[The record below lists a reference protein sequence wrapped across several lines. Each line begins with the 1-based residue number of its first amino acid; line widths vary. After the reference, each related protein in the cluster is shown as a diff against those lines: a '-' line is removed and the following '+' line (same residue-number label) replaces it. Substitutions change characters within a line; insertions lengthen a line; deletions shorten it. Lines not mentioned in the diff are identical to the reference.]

1 MPSHRNWLTSYN
13 YNLRNAKDHLEV
25 NIDKTE
31 RQIHP
36 NCFIIWS
43 RMLENN
49 LNHRAKVRSIPNKCL
64 RRILKIFWP
73 NTISNEDIKNRTGI
87 SPIADVIQ
95 KRRWL
100 WLGHVLR
107 MSTLSIPRTA
117 LRWTPQ
123 GRRDRGRPKETWR
136 RTIDKDLKAK
146 GLTINTAT
154 KIAEDRAKWKSLA
167 IASRAKRRRED

>member
-1 MPSHRNWLTSYN
+1 MLKTIWKSTSIKLNTKYILSVLL
-13 YNLRNAKDHLEV
+13 YGAESWKTTSTIELKLEV
-25 NIDKTE
+25 F
-31 RQIHP
+31 Q
-36 NCFIIWS
+36 
-43 RMLENN
+43 
-49 LNHRAKVRSIPNKCL
+49 NKCL

-73 NTISNEDIKNRTGI
+73 NTISNEDMRNRTGI

-123 GRRDRGRPKETWR
+123 GRRDRGCPKETWR
-136 RTIDKDLKAK
+136 RTKDKDLKAK
-146 GLTINTAT
+146 GLTINTAL
-154 KIAEDRAKWKSLA
+154 KFAEDRAKWKSLA
-167 IASRAKRRRED
+167 IASRAKRRRDY

>member
-1 MPSHRNWLTSYN
+1 MLKTLWKSTSIKLNTKYILSVLL
-13 YNLRNAKDHLEV
+13 YGAECWKTTSTMELKLEV
-25 NIDKTE
+25 F
-31 RQIHP
+31 Q
-36 NCFIIWS
+36 
-43 RMLENN
+43 
-49 LNHRAKVRSIPNKCL
+49 NKCL

-73 NTISNEDIKNRTGI
+73 NTISNEDMRNRTGI

-136 RTIDKDLKAK
+136 RTIDKDLKAR

-154 KIAEDRAKWKSLA
+154 KIAEDRAKLKSLA